1 MEFNQQELEHLLNCL
16 NYYYNM
22 NSDQKA
28 YMIDINSQLCR
39 KIETEMNE
47 AIRNGH
53 AWSKDNTCVTYDP
66 TNNMSAEVFLHGNHI
81 ATVTDNDLTLY
92 SGGGWFTNTTKS
104 RLNALIQEFSFK
116 GGIFQKNFNWYVQM
130 FKTVTPFHEG
140 ITLPII

>member
-1 MEFNQQELEHLLNCL
+1 MRLIEQQ
-16 NYYYNM
+16 
-22 NSDQKA
+22 
-28 YMIDINSQLCR
+28 
-39 KIETEMNE
+39 MNE

-53 AWSKDNTCVTYDP
+53 AWSKDNTCITYDP
-66 TNNMSAEVFLHGNHI
+66 TNNMSAEVYLHGNHI

-116 GGIFQKNFNWYVQM
+116 GGIFQKNFNWYVNM

-140 ITLPII
+140 ITLPVV